1 MKAIYLAI
9 GMVFTGLLPSNSP
22 AQKSEN
28 SISAELPC
36 YNTTEL
42 FKSLREKYKELPIMS
57 GQATDEAK
65 STLSIWMNPV
75 EKNWTIIA
83 TKKELSCVIG
93 MGTDIKLF
101 NYRSGTS
108 I

>member
-9 GMVFTGLLPSNSP
+9 GMVFTGLPASNSY
-22 AQKSEN
+22 AQKLEN
-28 SISAELPC
+28 SITAEIPC

-42 FKSLREKYKELPIMS
+42 FKSLKEKYKELPIMS

-65 STLSIWMNPV
+65 STLSLWMNPI

-83 TKKELSCVIG
+83 TKKELSCVVG
-93 MGTDIKLF
+93 MGTDIKLI
-101 NYRSGTS
+101 NYKPGQS